1 MWIREL
7 SDLFSHS
14 IIVLILFVF
23 TDFFKI
29 SFLNTGQVDHCRYDP
44 DHCRHQSPKRT
55 GIRLDAPIAH
65 RFSQVAVLG
74 NFQLPYPMGISNR
87 GEDLMNDFQGARR
100 CASTGRCGSSVGSLL
115 CWCVFSNASPMA
127 VNWKLLQDNLDLDY
141 MNHVLDHVW
150 IVIFYD
156 LECTREMGHNYRI
169 VVWKV
174 FHTFSHE
181 KLPNANLPRLAR
193 KFPDWALTKVGK
205 PKKNS
210 TFRIGKVNGVYPD
223 FPAKTRILWKKTW
236 KLREALF
243 VAKQLV
249 EILNF
254 ILSFRSHPVW
264 FEWSWCKA
272 FMNTSQPFLAILTD
286 FGRKMP

>member
-115 CWCVFSNASPMA
+115 CWCVFFKCFSNGSELETSSGQSGSWLYESCFGSC
-127 VNWKLLQDNLDLDY
+127 VNCD
-141 MNHVLDHVW
+141 
-150 IVIFYD
+150 
-156 LECTREMGHNYRI
+156 
-169 VVWKV
+169 
-174 FHTFSHE
+174 
-181 KLPNANLPRLAR
+181 
-193 KFPDWALTKVGK
+193 
-205 PKKNS
+205 
-210 TFRIGKVNGVYPD
+210 
-223 FPAKTRILWKKTW
+223 ILW
-236 KLREALF
+236 
-243 VAKQLV
+243 
-249 EILNF
+249 
-254 ILSFRSHPVW
+254 
-264 FEWSWCKA
+264 SWMYKGDG
-272 FMNTSQPFLAILTD
+272 T
-286 FGRKMP
+286 